1 MKLLENCE
9 TKWPGLFTI
18 YIEDDIIYKKIKDT
32 NYGKSLTKNI
42 KKKETNLIKYRDFI
56 ENSHTNEHY
65 GKHAIK
71 GYDVEN
77 DGSYKC
83 DYIEGYRLDKLKDN
97 IDDINETINV
107 DILIKINEQINVLK
121 NDLAKH
127 KDFINGDWD
136 VHNLIY
142 SIRDNIIYNVD
153 LEGFYNA
160 QMGKKDCMVNNV
172 NWINKKLNAAYKS
185 IENAI
190 KTRT

>member
-9 TKWPGLFTI
+9 TKWPGFFDI
-18 YIEDDIIYKKIKDT
+18 YIDGDIIYKKLKDN
-32 NYGKSLTKNI
+32 NYGKSLKKNI
-42 KKKETNLIKYRDFI
+42 NKKETNLIKYRDII
-56 ENSHTNEHY
+56 ENSHINEYY
-65 GKHAIK
+65 GKHTIK

-97 IDDINETINV
+97 IDNVNEIIDV

-121 NDLAKH
+121 TDLAKH
-127 KDFINGDWD
+127 KNCINGDWD

-142 SIRDNIIYNVD
+142 SIHDNIIYNVD

-160 QMGKKDCMVNNV
+160 PMGKKGCMVNNIS
-172 NWINKKLNAAYKS
+172 WINKKLNATYKS

-190 KTRT
+190 KKIK